1 MARRKNIGNSLL
13 ESLQKKGIEVSK
25 IVLFGSCAQGRERK
39 ESDIDVI
46 VVSKTFRE
54 KDIFQRVNLTRGV
67 HREMVKIFMK
77 PFDLMYF
84 SDEEW
89 ENGNSLIINAAK
101 EEGKV
106 IYG

>member
-1 MARRKNIGNSLL
+1 MVKREKIGDSLL
-13 ESLQKKGIEVSK
+13 KSLQKKGIEVSK
-25 IVLFGSCAQGRERK
+25 IVLFGSCAQGREKK
-39 ESDIDVI
+39 ESDVDII
-46 VVSKTFRE
+46 IISKTFRK

-89 ENGNSLIINAAK
+89 KNGSSLIINTAK